1 MKLKYQ
7 HGGTFVPPYAVFQP
21 LVLPDATENTS
32 TTVSSGKKSSSS
44 STNDVMKEIYDTI
57 QSMGGLPGDIAAS
70 ANSMV
75 SLINSIEQKLNNPS
89 VGLFG
94 GTSSIAQDYYAL
106 MGKIKNNAFYEERFK
121 KAEELAV
128 QKGSYNEVVINSYGQ
143 VMVKNEE
150 GEFEWVTPEEY
161 HANSDIL
168 LPVTNAY
175 LLDARARGDSGLAH
189 NLESLDVVA
198 SSVGMDSITKKIN
211 DIIKDLKN
219 ESIYSQGYS
228 NIENKRLKEGINV
241 ITQAIQSGALSKENY
256 TDGFVMD
263 GIYKN
268 EALTET
274 QKENAGRALSFL
286 MQSLT
291 DSEIALLKMKTNGT
305 ASGVQNALAQVA
317 SSRAGFKTEF
327 KSDYQK
333 DLNSDGSKKD
343 DKSDKMSAIQLL
355 QVDRAPIENTRI
367 NQGTADNLLIRA
379 GIIINEDKSGD
390 PLGLHTLKDYF
401 DKSKAVEISNGN
413 HVTVGNQIVEAAAFP
428 DVLITSNT
436 IAKVW
441 LPLDMEKYNK
451 GVITPDSKYLVKLS
465 DMWKQAREKGISN
478 DPSPQE
484 KQQINEICKILKIE
498 PYYADNGEVNYSF
511 YKPFLTF
518 NGVVTSDAFE
528 QNIDLDFDN
537 FKVVKDL
544 NLAEK
549 YWRMIKGKDAEYDP
563 DDSIIL
569 PEFGH
574 DDVYESQIYIPMKQS
589 ALYGAMGNGTVS
601 TDIWEKITSAEQSKE
616 RAKTARINDNKL
628 EIQ

>member
-7 HGGTFVPPYAVFQP
+7 HGGTFVPPYAVYQP
-21 LVLPDATENTS
+21 FVLPDAETTS
-32 TTVSSGKKSSSS
+32 SSSKKSSSS
-44 STNDVMKEIYDTI
+44 DNSSGMKMKEIYDMI
-57 QSMGGLPGDIAAS
+57 NSMGGLPGDIAAS
-70 ANSMV
+70 ANSMIRLID
-75 SLINSIEQKLNNPS
+75 SINSKINNPS

-94 GTSSIAQDYYAL
+94 GTSSIAQEYYAL
-106 MGKIKNNAFYEERFK
+106 RSQIKNNLFYEERWK

-128 QKGSYNEVVINSYGQ
+128 QKGSYDEVVINSYGQ
-143 VMVKNEE
+143 VMVKNED

-161 HANSDIL
+161 HANSDVL
-168 LPVTNAY
+168 LPITNAT

-198 SSVGMDSITKKIN
+198 SSVGMNSITKKIN
-211 DIIKDLKN
+211 DIIKDLKT
-219 ESIYSQGYS
+219 ETIYNQGYS
-228 NIENKRLKEGINV
+228 EVENKRIKEGINV
-241 ITQAIQSGALSKENY
+241 IAQAVQSGALGKDDY
-256 TDGFVMD
+256 TDGFIMD

-291 DSEIALLKMKTNGT
+291 DSEIALLKMKTDGT
-305 ASGVQNALAQVA
+305 ANGVQNALAQVA
-317 SSRAGFKTEF
+317 SSRASFKTEF

-333 DLNSDGSKKD
+333 DLNPDGSKKD
-343 DKSDKMSAIQLL
+343 DKSDKMNAVQLL
-355 QVDRAPIENTRI
+355 QIDRAPIENTRI

-379 GIIINEDKSGD
+379 GIIINEDKSGT
-390 PLGLHTLKDYF
+390 PLGTQTLDEYF
-401 DKSKAVEISNGN
+401 KSSVGAKISDKQ
-413 HVTVGNQIVEAAAFP
+413 HVTMGNQVIKDASFS
-428 DVLITSNT
+428 DILITSNK
-436 IAKVW
+436 IAKMY

-451 GVITPDSKYLVKLS
+451 GIITPDSKYLVKLS

-478 DPSPQE
+478 DPSPEE
-484 KQQINEICKILKIE
+484 KQQINKICEELGME
-498 PYYADNGEVNYSF
+498 PYYAANGEVNYSF

-518 NGVVTSDAFE
+518 NGVATSDAFD

-544 NLAEK
+544 NIAEK
-549 YWRMIKGKDAEYDP
+549 YWRMIKGEDADYDP
-563 DDSIIL
+563 DDSLIL

-574 DDVYESQIYIPMKQS
+574 DDVYESQIYIPMLQS
-589 ALYGAMGNGTVS
+589 ALYGAMSNGTVP
-601 TDIWEKITSAEQSKE
+601 TDIWETISAAEQSKE
-616 RAKTARINDNKL
+616 RAKTARINNNQL

>member
-7 HGGTFVPPYAVFQP
+7 HGGTFVPPYAVYQP
-21 LVLPDATENTS
+21 FVLPDAETTS
-32 TTVSSGKKSSSS
+32 SSSKKSSSS
-44 STNDVMKEIYDTI
+44 DNSSGMKMKEIYDMI
-57 QSMGGLPGDIAAS
+57 NSMGGLPGDIAAS
-70 ANSMV
+70 ANSMIRLID
-75 SLINSIEQKLNNPS
+75 SINSKINNPS

-94 GTSSIAQDYYAL
+94 GTSSIAQEYYAL
-106 MGKIKNNAFYEERFK
+106 RSQIKNNLFYEERWK

-128 QKGSYNEVVINSYGQ
+128 QKGSYDEVVINSYGQ
-143 VMVKNEE
+143 VMVKNED

-168 LPVTNAY
+168 LPITNAT

-198 SSVGMDSITKKIN
+198 SSVGMNSITKKIN
-211 DIIKDLKN
+211 DIIKDLKT
-219 ESIYSQGYS
+219 ETIYNQGYS
-228 NIENKRLKEGINV
+228 EVENKRIKEGINV
-241 ITQAIQSGALSKENY
+241 IAQAVQSGALGKDDY
-256 TDGFVMD
+256 TDGFIMD

-291 DSEIALLKMKTNGT
+291 DSEIALLKMKTDGT
-305 ASGVQNALAQVA
+305 ANGVQNALAQVA
-317 SSRAGFKTEF
+317 SSRASFKTEF

-333 DLNSDGSKKD
+333 DLNPDGSKKD
-343 DKSDKMSAIQLL
+343 DKSDKMNAVQLL
-355 QVDRAPIENTRI
+355 QIDRAPIENTRI

-379 GIIINEDKSGD
+379 GIIINEDKSGT
-390 PLGLHTLKDYF
+390 PLGTQTLDEYF
-401 DKSKAVEISNGN
+401 KSSVGAKISDKQ
-413 HVTVGNQIVEAAAFP
+413 HVTMGNQVIKDASFS
-428 DVLITSNT
+428 DILITSNK
-436 IAKVW
+436 IAKMY

-451 GVITPDSKYLVKLS
+451 GIITPDSKYLVKLS

-478 DPSPQE
+478 DPSPEE
-484 KQQINEICKILKIE
+484 KQQINKICEELGME
-498 PYYADNGEVNYSF
+498 PYYAANGEVNYSF

-518 NGVVTSDAFE
+518 NGVATSDAFD

-544 NLAEK
+544 NIAQK
-549 YWRMIKGKDAEYDP
+549 YWRMIKGEDADYDP
-563 DDSIIL
+563 DDSLIL

-574 DDVYESQIYIPMKQS
+574 DDVYESQIYIPMLQS
-589 ALYGAMGNGTVS
+589 ALYGAMSNGTVP
-601 TDIWEKITSAEQSKE
+601 TDIWETISAAEQSKE
-616 RAKTARINDNKL
+616 RAKTARINNNQL

>member
-7 HGGTFVPPYAVFQP
+7 HGGTFVPPYAVYQP
-21 LVLPDATENTS
+21 FVLPDAETTS
-32 TTVSSGKKSSSS
+32 SSSKKSSSS
-44 STNDVMKEIYDTI
+44 DNSSGMKMKEIYDMI
-57 QSMGGLPGDIAAS
+57 NSMGGLPGDIAAS
-70 ANSMV
+70 ANSMIRLID
-75 SLINSIEQKLNNPS
+75 SINSKINNPS

-94 GTSSIAQDYYAL
+94 GTSSIAQEYYAL
-106 MGKIKNNAFYEERFK
+106 RSQIKNNLFYEERWK

-128 QKGSYNEVVINSYGQ
+128 QKGSYDEVVINSYGQ
-143 VMVKNEE
+143 VMVKNED

-161 HANSDIL
+161 HANSDVL
-168 LPVTNAY
+168 LPITNAT

-198 SSVGMDSITKKIN
+198 SSVGMNSITKKIN
-211 DIIKDLKN
+211 DIIKDLKT
-219 ESIYSQGYS
+219 ETIYNQGYS
-228 NIENKRLKEGINV
+228 EVENKKIKEGINV
-241 ITQAIQSGALSKENY
+241 IAQAVQSGALGKDDY
-256 TDGFVMD
+256 TDGFIMD

-291 DSEIALLKMKTNGT
+291 DSEIALLKMKTDGT
-305 ASGVQNALAQVA
+305 ANGVQNALAQVA
-317 SSRAGFKTEF
+317 SSRASFKTEF

-333 DLNSDGSKKD
+333 DLNPDGSKKD
-343 DKSDKMSAIQLL
+343 DKSDKMNAVQLL
-355 QVDRAPIENTRI
+355 QIDRAPIENTRI

-379 GIIINEDKSGD
+379 GIIINEDKSGT
-390 PLGLHTLKDYF
+390 PLGTQTLDEYF
-401 DKSKAVEISNGN
+401 KSSVGAKISDKQ
-413 HVTVGNQIVEAAAFP
+413 HVTMGNQVIKDASFS
-428 DVLITSNT
+428 DILITSNK
-436 IAKVW
+436 IAKMY

-451 GVITPDSKYLVKLS
+451 GIITPDSKYLVKLS

-478 DPSPQE
+478 DPSPEE
-484 KQQINEICKILKIE
+484 KQQINKICEELGME
-498 PYYADNGEVNYSF
+498 PYYAANGEVNYSF

-518 NGVVTSDAFE
+518 NGVATSDAFD

-544 NLAEK
+544 NIAEK
-549 YWRMIKGKDAEYDP
+549 YWRMIKGEDADYDP
-563 DDSIIL
+563 DDSLIL

-574 DDVYESQIYIPMKQS
+574 DDVYESQIYIPMLQS
-589 ALYGAMGNGTVS
+589 ALYGAMSNGTVP
-601 TDIWEKITSAEQSKE
+601 TDIWETISAAEQSKE
-616 RAKTARINDNKL
+616 RAKTARINNNQL

>member
-7 HGGTFVPPYAVFQP
+7 HGGTFVPPYAVYQP
-21 LVLPDATENTS
+21 FILPDAE
-32 TTVSSGKKSSSS
+32 TTSSSS
-44 STNDVMKEIYDTI
+44 KKASSSDNNSGMKMKEIYDMI
-57 QSMGGLPGDIAAS
+57 NSMGGLPGDIAAS

-75 SLINSIEQKLNNPS
+75 RLIDSINSKINNPS

-94 GTSSIAQDYYAL
+94 GTSSIAQEYYAL
-106 MGKIKNNAFYEERFK
+106 RSQIKNNLFYEERWK

-128 QKGSYNEVVINSYGQ
+128 QKGSYDEVVINSYGQ
-143 VMVKNEE
+143 VMVKNED

-161 HANSDIL
+161 HANSDVL
-168 LPVTNAY
+168 LPITNAN

-198 SSVGMDSITKKIN
+198 SSVGMASITKKIN
-211 DIIKDLKN
+211 DIIKDLQS
-219 ESIYSQGYS
+219 ETIYNQGYS
-228 NIENKRLKEGINV
+228 NVENKRIKEGINV
-241 ITQAIQSGALSKENY
+241 ITQAIQSGALSKESY
-256 TDGFVMD
+256 TDGFVMN

-413 HVTVGNQIVEAAAFP
+413 HVTVGDQIVEAAAFP

-465 DMWKQAREKGISN
+465 EMWKQAREKGISN
-478 DPSPQE
+478 NPSPQE
-484 KQQINEICKILKIE
+484 KQQINEICENLKMQ

-537 FKVVKDL
+537 FKVVEDL

-549 YWRMIKGKDAEYDP
+549 YWRMIKGKDADYDP

>member
-7 HGGTFVPPYAVFQP
+7 HGGTFVPPYAVYQP
-21 LVLPDATENTS
+21 FILPDAE
-32 TTVSSGKKSSSS
+32 TTSSSS
-44 STNDVMKEIYDTI
+44 KKASSSDNNSGMKMKEIYDMI
-57 QSMGGLPGDIAAS
+57 NSMGGLPGDIAAS

-75 SLINSIEQKLNNPS
+75 RLIDSINSKINNPS

-94 GTSSIAQDYYAL
+94 GTSSIAQEYYAL
-106 MGKIKNNAFYEERFK
+106 RSQIKNNLFYEERWK

-128 QKGSYNEVVINSYGQ
+128 QKGSYDEVVINSYGQ
-143 VMVKNEE
+143 VMVKNED

-161 HANSDIL
+161 HANSDVL
-168 LPVTNAY
+168 LPITNAN

-198 SSVGMDSITKKIN
+198 SSVGMASITKKIN
-211 DIIKDLKN
+211 DIIKDLQS
-219 ESIYSQGYS
+219 ETIYNQGYS
-228 NIENKRLKEGINV
+228 NVENKRIKEGINV
-241 ITQAIQSGALSKENY
+241 ITQAIQSGALSKESY
-256 TDGFVMD
+256 TDGFVMN

-333 DLNSDGSKKD
+333 DLNSDGGKKD

-355 QVDRAPIENTRI
+355 QIDRAPIENTRI

-441 LPLDMEKYNK
+441 LPLDMEEYNK

-465 DMWKQAREKGISN
+465 EMWKQAREKGISN
-478 DPSPQE
+478 NPSPQE
-484 KQQINEICKILKIE
+484 KQQINEICKNLKME

-518 NGVVTSDAFE
+518 NGVVTSDAFA

-549 YWRMIKGKDAEYDP
+549 YWRMIKGKDADYDP

>member
-21 LVLPDATENTS
+21 LVLPDATENTP
-32 TTVSSGKKSSSS
+32 TTVSGGKKSSSS

-219 ESIYSQGYS
+219 ESIYNQGYS
-228 NIENKRLKEGINV
+228 NVENKRLKEGINV
-241 ITQAIQSGALSKENY
+241 ITQAIQSGALNKENY
-256 TDGFVMD
+256 TDGFIMD

-333 DLNSDGSKKD
+333 DLNPDGSKKD
-343 DKSDKMSAIQLL
+343 DKSDKMNAVQLL
-355 QVDRAPIENTRI
+355 QIDRAPIENTRI

-379 GIIINEDKSGD
+379 GIIINEDKSGT
-390 PLGLHTLKDYF
+390 PLGTQTLDEYF
-401 DKSKAVEISNGN
+401 KSSVGAKISDKQ
-413 HVTVGNQIVEAAAFP
+413 HVTMGDQVIKDASFS
-428 DVLITSNT
+428 DILITSNK
-436 IAKVW
+436 IAKMY

-451 GVITPDSKYLVKLS
+451 GIITPDSKYLVKLS

-478 DPSPQE
+478 DPSPEE
-484 KQQINEICKILKIE
+484 KQQINKICEELGME
-498 PYYADNGEVNYSF
+498 PYYAANGEVNYSF

-518 NGVVTSDAFE
+518 NGVATSDAFD

-544 NLAEK
+544 NIAEK
-549 YWRMIKGKDAEYDP
+549 YWRMIKGEDADYDP
-563 DDSIIL
+563 DDSLIL

-574 DDVYESQIYIPMKQS
+574 DDVYESQIYIPMLQS
-589 ALYGAMGNGTVS
+589 ALYGAMSNGTVP
-601 TDIWEKITSAEQSKE
+601 TDIWETISAAEQSKE
-616 RAKTARINDNKL
+616 RAKTARINNNQL

>member
-7 HGGTFVPPYAVFQP
+7 HGGTFVPPYAVYQP
-21 LVLPDATENTS
+21 FVLPDAETTS
-32 TTVSSGKKSSSS
+32 SSSKKSSSS
-44 STNDVMKEIYDTI
+44 DNSSGMKMKEIYDMI
-57 QSMGGLPGDIAAS
+57 NSMGGLPGDIAAS
-70 ANSMV
+70 ANSMIRLID
-75 SLINSIEQKLNNPS
+75 SINSKINNPS

-94 GTSSIAQDYYAL
+94 GTSSIAQEYYAL
-106 MGKIKNNAFYEERFK
+106 RSQIKNNLFYEERWK

-128 QKGSYNEVVINSYGQ
+128 QKGSYDEVVINSYGQ
-143 VMVKNEE
+143 VMVKNED

-161 HANSDIL
+161 HANSDVL
-168 LPVTNAY
+168 LPITNAT

-198 SSVGMDSITKKIN
+198 SSVGMNSITKKIN
-211 DIIKDLKN
+211 DIIKDLKT
-219 ESIYSQGYS
+219 ETIYNQGYS
-228 NIENKRLKEGINV
+228 EVENKRIKEGINV
-241 ITQAIQSGALSKENY
+241 IAQAVQSGALGKDDY
-256 TDGFVMD
+256 TDGFIMD

-291 DSEIALLKMKTNGT
+291 DSEIALLKMKTDGT
-305 ASGVQNALAQVA
+305 ANGVQNALAQVA
-317 SSRAGFKTEF
+317 SSRASFKTEF

-333 DLNSDGSKKD
+333 DLNPDGSKKD
-343 DKSDKMSAIQLL
+343 DKSDKMNAVQLL
-355 QVDRAPIENTRI
+355 QIDRAPIENTRI

-379 GIIINEDKSGD
+379 GIIINEDKSGT
-390 PLGLHTLKDYF
+390 PLGTQTLDEYF
-401 DKSKAVEISNGN
+401 KSSVGAKISDKQ
-413 HVTVGNQIVEAAAFP
+413 HVTMGNQVIKDASFS
-428 DVLITSNT
+428 DILITSNK
-436 IAKVW
+436 IAKMY

-451 GVITPDSKYLVKLS
+451 GIITPDSKYLVKLS

-478 DPSPQE
+478 DPSPEE
-484 KQQINEICKILKIE
+484 KQQINKICEELGME
-498 PYYADNGEVNYSF
+498 PYYAANGEVNYSF

-518 NGVVTSDAFE
+518 NGVATSDAFD

-544 NLAEK
+544 NIAQK
-549 YWRMIKGKDAEYDP
+549 YWRMIKGEDADYDP
-563 DDSIIL
+563 DDSLIL

-574 DDVYESQIYIPMKQS
+574 DDVYESQIYIPMLQS
-589 ALYGAMGNGTVS
+589 ALYGAMSNGTVP
-601 TDIWEKITSAEQSKE
+601 TDIWETISAAEQSKE
-616 RAKTARINDNKL
+616 RAKTARINNNQL